1 MDGKETAKDF
11 LSRAEK
17 SEKLE
22 NGAQMISFAAPALN
36 TAAFSVVLPFVPE
49 GRAGSYHCVEHLFFE
64 RAGQKR
70 APEINAE
77 MTSRGSEIMGY
88 TTRNYMCFNFSCRKE
103 VFADQLALLYS
114 MLTQKEYGE
123 EEEQSVLDVISNEIF
138 EYDFYD
144 NRTADIL
151 RESWYDGR
159 FTKSVLGTAE
169 DLDSFTEE
177 EIAEARE
184 SLFTDGMAVFAAG
197 ALSERDLQTVR
208 GTFGKIPLR
217 HYGYVPEYGKKQAR
231 KKIEKRGRGR
241 DLQVLV
247 TYHLE
252 GANVGDQF
260 AAYWLKSA
268 LFDGM
273 DAAFLRFF
281 DRNGFHFYSVDGS
294 YSVLGDEIVFSFST
308 YIKRKEKKRFLALL
322 DEFEREAEKTPFL
335 KLVRPFLYDNGV
347 FLYDNPE
354 RLCSH
359 YTESWAD
366 LSRPV
371 TLKEERGIASR
382 FTDGQLAR
390 LWRRFAGSER
400 KIYFLA

>member
-138 EYDFYD
+138 EYEFYD

-197 ALSERDLQTVR
+197 CLSESDLETVR
-208 GTFGKIPLR
+208 GTFGRIPR
-217 HYGYVPEYGKKQAR
+217 GK
-231 KKIEKRGRGR
+231 
-241 DLQVLV
+241 
-247 TYHLE
+247 
-252 GANVGDQF
+252 
-260 AAYWLKSA
+260 
-268 LFDGM
+268 
-273 DAAFLRFF
+273 
-281 DRNGFHFYSVDGS
+281 
-294 YSVLGDEIVFSFST
+294 
-308 YIKRKEKKRFLALL
+308 
-322 DEFEREAEKTPFL
+322 
-335 KLVRPFLYDNGV
+335 
-347 FLYDNPE
+347 
-354 RLCSH
+354 
-359 YTESWAD
+359 
-366 LSRPV
+366 
-371 TLKEERGIASR
+371 
-382 FTDGQLAR
+382 
-390 LWRRFAGSER
+390 
-400 KIYFLA
+400 